1 LNNSLIDFLILHSAY
16 AYIFISLFIILAGFF
31 FPFPEELLLLTAGF
45 LTVETYL
52 NPYAMLFF
60 LIVSV
65 FMSDLAPY
73 LIGYFYGN
81 RIFSIKHFQI
91 FLNRKRIRKII
102 RYTGIYGF
110 KKILIVRP
118 FLLGIRPFTM
128 LFFGSLRLKFASIFV
143 YLIAGEL
150 CGILFW
156 FSLGRLFSNFI
167 ETVVFLLYSLKEFVF
182 LFALLLVL
190 FIAFV
195 KFILKKKISH
205 SYILKVVSFILVSVF
220 LVLTG
225 YEIFSYR
232 KKLYSFFRTK
242 INIKSKKL
250 YNKK

>member
-1 LNNSLIDFLILHSAY
+1 MNKSLIDFLILHSAY

-31 FPFPEELLLLTAGF
+31 LPFPEELLLLIAGF

-52 NPYAMLFF
+52 NPYVMLFF

-65 FMSDLAPY
+65 FVSDLAPY

-81 RIFSIKHFQI
+81 RVFSIKHFQI
-91 FLNRKRIRKII
+91 FLNKKRVRKIV
-102 RYTGIYGF
+102 RYTGIFGF
-110 KKILIVRP
+110 KKILIIRP

-128 LFFGSLRLKFASIFV
+128 LFFGSLRLRFASIFI

-156 FSLGRLFSNFI
+156 FFMGRIFAPFI
-167 ETVVFLLYSLKEFVF
+167 ETVVVFLYSLKELVF
-182 LFALLLVL
+182 LFSFLLVL

-195 KFILKKKISH
+195 KFVLKKKISPG
-205 SYILKVVSFILVSVF
+205 YILKVVSFVLVSVF
-220 LVLTG
+220 LILTG

-242 INIKSKKL
+242 IDSKKL